1 MYLIGIW
8 GSILSSTWGTG
19 PSLSLKSREGYI
31 EKNEKSIKHK
41 FLLSPPS
48 AEPAPD
54 LEVSG
59 AVDVVA
65 EAAGVAPQDGG
76 GGEEEEEEEGEQH
89 GVPERSYTCDSRLAN
104 GVLRGPLRPL
114 FNPHPTPRN
123 RQEKGDFFKLF
134 QDTCQE
140 VEFSSIVFCQSGAR
154 TFETDMRS
162 HKSTLSYQSE
172 DKILFPPYGGGRR
185 GNR

>member
-1 MYLIGIW
+1 MTNWNRSTYIIIFHSGFFFLQRRITMYIIGIW

-31 EKNEKSIKHK
+31 VKNEKSIKHK

-114 FNPHPTPRN
+114 FNPPTPPP
-123 RQEKGDFFKLF
+123 E
-134 QDTCQE
+134 
-140 VEFSSIVFCQSGAR
+140 IVKRRANFLIISGHMSGSGISQHR
-154 TFETDMRS
+154 LLPT
-162 HKSTLSYQSE
+162 
-172 DKILFPPYGGGRR
+172 GGKDA
-185 GNR
+185 